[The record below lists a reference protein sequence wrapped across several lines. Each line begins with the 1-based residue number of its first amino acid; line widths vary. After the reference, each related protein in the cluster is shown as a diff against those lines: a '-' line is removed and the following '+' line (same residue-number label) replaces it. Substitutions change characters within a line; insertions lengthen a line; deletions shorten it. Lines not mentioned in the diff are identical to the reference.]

1 MHKASIRSFG
11 TLSRFAYKK
20 TNKNWRLVM
29 KPNEEIEGLIRDKI
43 EERIEPVVQKVLH
56 MQQTGKTADEI
67 EKEIVDDLM
76 KKMEQPEIP
85 KIVYI
90 WMLW

>member
-1 MHKASIRSFG
+1 
-11 TLSRFAYKK
+11 
-20 TNKNWRLVM
+20 M